1 MSVRK
6 LTFTSVIPKEQTR
19 EHLKTVETGLNDH
32 KNFIDGEVKVLQGLR
47 SSFTAFR
54 QSQKSMNNEVDTKKT
69 QFRSLR
75 KMMEERV
82 QTVAGEK
89 ASLEMDKEN
98 QAREIVDVQD
108 KLETGNENVRETSI

>member
-1 MSVRK
+1 
-6 LTFTSVIPKEQTR
+6 
-19 EHLKTVETGLNDH
+19 
-32 KNFIDGEVKVLQGLR
+32 
-47 SSFTAFR
+47 
-54 QSQKSMNNEVDTKKT
+54 MNNEVDTKKT

-98 QAREIVDVQD
+98 
-108 KLETGNENVRETSI
+108 